1 MGTMWKMY
9 RLGPDGII
17 QASPEDVRAA
27 VLSGNELLDLSI
39 FDKSQITFVLTR
51 PGTVDHT
58 YAFDLT
64 DATVQEL
71 DRLAVPMPHQRWRV
85 YAISPI
91 QFTKFSEMQEE
102 IGIWYREDNLKSSSI
117 EIKVDFGFDDF
128 DPDVFDRLIA
138 EGDTSQASKREFP
151 FRLDVQIDREDGYL
165 TLIKDRHLVFSTN
178 DLN

>member
-1 MGTMWKMY
+1 MY
-9 RLGPDGII
+9 RLGPEGII
-17 QASPEDVRAA
+17 QTSPEDIRAA
-27 VLSGNELLDLSI
+27 VLSDTKLLDLSI
-39 FDKSQITFVLTR
+39 FDKAEITFLLTR
-51 PGTVDHT
+51 PGNVDHT

-64 DATVQEL
+64 DATEREL
-71 DRLAVPMPHQRWRV
+71 DRLAVPMPDQRWRV
-85 YAISPI
+85 YAISPN

-102 IGIWYREDNLKSSSI
+102 IGIWYQEDNLKGSSI

-128 DPDVFDRLIA
+128 DPEVFDRLIA